1 MVYLLIGIHYLYKD
15 REFLYFCRKIIDKMM
30 TRNPLCLILAL
41 ALFSACQR
49 NTVETRP
56 TIQYVRDILSDKATT
71 EYQILSASAEPTATG
86 DIVVI
91 GSSSQCNA
99 LSTHLSLCDMFD
111 NFDGTPD
118 SDGLADF
125 AGEYIN
131 SIIDEAGGA
140 YASYLSEGKIEQL
153 REKTVRSVICAVDST
168 YSLTAYDLEGKG
180 RKSPAKVIVL
190 ADVHQFVY
198 GKFDVDSL
206 FLSTGC
212 GISVVTPVEAMV
224 RHAVPSE
231 SEGKL
236 NIGVIASPEVT
247 DSTVYLAALSEIL
260 QGREVNCY
268 ASHVSV
274 ADSTNTI
281 LAFLDSYIA
290 SGATEPLD
298 AILVDDY
305 DLSPAFVREG
315 IRRASSLM
323 SSESLVYGKYLSDN
337 VRFACPAE
345 AVSATCYHILRDQNL
360 FTHMI
365 ALPQSI
371 SYKTV
376 RHPEDEGM
384 LLTPI
389 SFYVQN

>member
-1 MVYLLIGIHYLYKD
+1 MVNLLFGIHYLYKD
-15 REFLYFCRKIIDKMM
+15 REILYFCRKIIDKMM

-71 EYQILSASAEPTATG
+71 EYQILSANAAPATTG

-91 GSSSQCNA
+91 GSSSQCAA
-99 LSTHLSLCDMFD
+99 LSTQLSFCDMFD
-111 NFDGTPD
+111 NFDGTAG

-125 AGEYIN
+125 AGEYIY

-140 YASYLSEGKIEQL
+140 YSSYLSEGRIEQL
-153 REKTVRSVICAVDST
+153 RENTVRSVICAVDST
-168 YSLTAYDLEGKG
+168 YSLTAYDIEGKG

-190 ADVHQFVY
+190 SDVHQFVY

-212 GISVVTPVEAMV
+212 GINVVTPVEAMV
-224 RHAVPSE
+224 RHAVPAVSD
-231 SEGKL
+231 GKL

-247 DSTVYLAALSEIL
+247 DSTIYNAALSEIL
-260 QGREVNCY
+260 GGREVSCY
-268 ASHVSV
+268 ASHV
-274 ADSTNTI
+274 AATDSTDAV
-281 LAFLDSYIA
+281 LSFLDSYIA
-290 SGATEPLD
+290 SGASEPLD

-305 DLSPAFVREG
+305 DLAPSFVREG

-323 SSESLVYGKYLSDN
+323 SSESLVYGKYLSEN

-345 AVSATCYHILRDQNL
+345 AVSAACYRILRDQNL

-371 SYKTV
+371 TYKTI

-389 SFYVQN
+389 SFYVQD